1 MTFSI
6 MKQKLLL
13 MIICIVYTCFAYGES
28 SDINNVFVVI
38 ETTINHITDCSSKQF
53 ICLSAKGYDPN
64 ACILFIDYTEDNN
77 YIVAVDG
84 ETAML
89 VYPFER
95 NELANCIVELLLRFE
110 TLEEQL
116 PVGRYLQYDLKL
128 SEEETYYIT
137 KENLYDF
144 IAMLI
149 SSSGNKKTTET
160 QKDTSSIPFENLE
173 FSNFLYEEH
182 PNGNASISGIVENH
196 NNYAVDGYF
205 YILFYEN
212 NKLVHTELSALPTI
226 PAGASGVWSD
236 LIYDIDY
243 DCIEYADCNVNRR

>member
-1 MTFSI
+1 MKRRIFVTGLSIVLFCFNWLNVIAEDIFFS
-6 MKQKLLL
+6 
-13 MIICIVYTCFAYGES
+13 
-28 SDINNVFVVI
+28 VV
-38 ETTINHITDCSSKQF
+38 ETTLNEIGDCYEKQF
-53 ICLSAKGYDPN
+53 VHLSASGYDPY
-64 ACILFIDYTEDNN
+64 ACILFIDCTEDN
-77 YIVAVDG
+77 YCIVAVDG

-95 NELANCIVELLLRFE
+95 NELTNCIVELLFRFDAV
-110 TLEEQL
+110 EEQV
-116 PVGRYLQYDLKL
+116 PNGRYLQYDLKL

-149 SSSGNKKTTET
+149 SSSGSEKTSET
-160 QKDTSSIPFENLE
+160 KKDTSSIPFENLE

-196 NNYAVDGYF
+196 NNCAVDGFF

-212 NKLVHTELSALPTI
+212 NKLVHAEISDLPTI
-226 PAGASGVWSD
+226 PTGASGVWSD
-236 LIYDIDY
+236 LIYDVDY
-243 DCIEYADCNVNRR
+243 DRIEYADCNVNRR